1 MRFNIITRKKSDH
14 SPSGFLTK
22 ANLNPDTQLAV
33 TPSVHKNIKIKNKN
47 RWFYNLRK
55 RFGKPVK
62 ETEPLFLED
71 DHETDLLV
79 KPTTGD
85 KNTREILER
94 VELFNERE
102 VGIARV
108 NLMNPNISSAEA
120 YTQVQNNI
128 EEITKIE
135 VDRLDIDDQEKEK
148 VKKRVLFNVTRRKY
162 DFDDDNAQNVEVAN
176 MLPKNRMVST
186 ACGTD
191 HGDMATDMDDFLQHQ
206 NYILNLENDS
216 ETFPLNSTQTL
227 KDMLKDNIKKCKSSA
242 RLTYYLKC
250 KHAFSMRTP
259 ALLATMRQDARI
271 WMNTYD
277 HKMETA
283 EEYKMLTSSVLAA
296 YMVDPMEYK
305 FYALCKQRSF
315 WNTITSINEA
325 LQGIARIRQ
334 NTYLGALLDK
344 HDRVRGIPKSLL
356 YPSKVRV
363 SYLPTHDKSQ
373 I

>member
-1 MRFNIITRKKSDH
+1 MRFNITRKKSDF
-14 SPSGFLTK
+14 SPSGLLTK

-33 TPSVHKNIKIKNKN
+33 TPSVSKSLKLKNKN

-55 RFGKPVK
+55 RFGKPK
-62 ETEPLFLED
+62 TEAEPLFQEED
-71 DHETDLLV
+71 HATNLLV

-94 VELFNERE
+94 IERFNERE
-102 VGIARV
+102 IGVARV
-108 NLMNPNISSAEA
+108 NLMNPNVSSADA
-120 YTQVQNNI
+120 YMHVQTNI
-128 EEITKIE
+128 EEITKVE

-162 DFDDDNAQNVEVAN
+162 DFDEDNEDNIEAAN
-176 MLPKNRMVST
+176 QLPKNRMVST
-186 ACGTD
+186 ACGTESNE
-191 HGDMATDMDDFLQHQ
+191 MATDMDDFLQHQ

-216 ETFPLNSTQTL
+216 ESFLLNSTKTL
-227 KDMLKDNIKKCKSSA
+227 KDVLRDNIKKCKASA

-250 KHAFSMRTP
+250 KHAFSIRTP

-283 EEYKMLTSSVLAA
+283 EEYNMLTSSVLAA

-325 LQGIARIRQ
+325 LQGIAKIRQ

-344 HDRVRGIPKSLL
+344 HERVRGIPKSLL